1 MSNLVSTV
9 QEIYSAFGQGDV
21 PAILARLADDV
32 VWETEGPAIISFTG
46 TRHGIA
52 ETKG

>member
-1 MSNLVSTV
+1 
-9 QEIYSAFGQGDV
+9 V
-21 PAILARLADDV
+21 PAILARLTDDV

-52 ETKG
+52 ETKGFFEAIGEEPRKSSAHYD